1 MFTVVIVGRPNA
13 GKSTLFNRMV
23 RADDKI
29 KAITDRLPGVTR
41 DINYGLAKWDNK
53 EFTVVDTGGFF
64 SLNKTQKTPF
74 TSRCLN
80 RYRCNLRG
88 RLNNSSP

>member
-64 SLNKTQKTPF
+64 SEQDSEDSIHKQMLEQIQMQSQRQT
-74 TSRCLN
+74 
-80 RYRCNLRG
+80 
-88 RLNNSSP
+88 